1 MSGAILTTA
10 KCRRSN
16 HQHGQSID
24 LASYYNSLLTE
35 SPLRLLETPGIQINR
50 SIWPA

>member
-1 MSGAILTTA
+1 MSGAIPA

-24 LASYYNSLLTE
+24 LASYYNSLPYRIPTK
-35 SPLRLLETPGIQINR
+35 
-50 SIWPA
+50 AA